1 MLSLAFILT
10 VAMNGRSSLYIMDEV
25 DAALDEQN
33 QRRVAALVK
42 VSASD
47 SLFLLGRYYVWEP
60 IHIDKEWISHLDGL
74 SRGGTKLELESIRL

>member
-42 VSASD
+42 VSASY
-47 SLFLLGRYYVWEP
+47 SFVSCFVTVSGSPSTLVR
-60 IHIDKEWISHLDGL
+60 DG
-74 SRGGTKLELESIRL
+74 

>member
-42 VSASD
+42 VRKSNR
-47 SLFLLGRYYVWEP
+47 SLLW
-60 IHIDKEWISHLDGL
+60 DGQTDTACM
-74 SRGGTKLELESIRL
+74 SRFKCFQCEAIANLELESIRL